1 VRTAVANGV
10 SLADAVT
17 AASATPATVLGRTD
31 IGALETGRR
40 ADLVEVD
47 DDLRPLRVMRAG
59 VWVGDPPR

>member
-1 VRTAVANGV
+1 VRSGV
-10 SLADAVT
+10 PLADAVT